1 MSEGIIKG
9 GNFKWLLL
17 TILVIFFFFSLV
29 SALIT
34 YERLHVDLSPHYGA
48 AISLLSQVKESLIIT
63 SIGIHLIFYLLIAI
77 GVTVLGIFY
86 SHRIAGPLFRVRK
99 YAAALGEGRFHE
111 RINFRKKDALHDLSS
126 VLNEIAEG
134 CQDRSELLTS
144 QLRELQDGLSTLGS
158 LSGSS
163 EEKVE
168 LIRRLRQL
176 DTRIKHDDQKIK
188 L

>member
-1 MSEGIIKG
+1 MSEGIIKT

-17 TILVIFFFFSLV
+17 TILVVFLFFSLM
-29 SALIT
+29 SALII

-48 AISLLSQVKESLIIT
+48 TISLLTQVKESLIVT
-63 SIGIHLIFYLLIAI
+63 SIKINLIFYLLIAI
-77 GVTVLGIFY
+77 GVAALGIIY

-111 RINFRKKDALHDLSS
+111 RINFREKDALHGLSS
-126 VLNEIAEG
+126 VLNEMAER
-134 CQDRSELLTS
+134 CQDRAELLTS
-144 QLRELQDGLSTLGS
+144 QLRELQDGLSRLGS
-158 LSGSS
+158 LTDSS
-163 EEKVE
+163 EEEVE

-176 DTRIKHDDQKIK
+176 DMRIKEDNQKIK